1 MEMQRNVE
9 RELLDELPETDA
21 RAKGSRRDLRR
32 LNWLMGNV
40 QSLAGQLQRLPAAS
54 PERTILD
61 LGAGDGDVMRKVA
74 ERLGRGWR
82 GSRAILLDKQ
92 VPGSDMRGAFSR
104 IGWLADFCRADVT
117 RVAEWPETEELTA
130 VVANLF
136 LHHFAEEQLKELFEA
151 AAKRAACFIAV
162 EPQRTRLALLAS
174 RLIAFIGCNEVTRHD
189 APVSVRAGFEGHEL
203 SALWPSGEGW
213 TCFETRAGLFS
224 HLFVAR
230 KSPAR

>member
-117 RVAEWPETEELTA
+117 RVAEWPETEE
-130 VVANLF
+130 
-136 LHHFAEEQLKELFEA
+136 
-151 AAKRAACFIAV
+151 
-162 EPQRTRLALLAS
+162 
-174 RLIAFIGCNEVTRHD
+174 
-189 APVSVRAGFEGHEL
+189 
-203 SALWPSGEGW
+203 
-213 TCFETRAGLFS
+213 
-224 HLFVAR
+224 
-230 KSPAR
+230 